1 MTQFFEC
8 RISYASSRF
17 ISSFSCFDAGQ
28 IVQVFNLLHLFLI
41 AFEKDICLYIAKAM
55 PSSGSSNDRIR
66 SWFASLSRSIL
77 IRFRF
82 ALTIYPYSFGS
93 AAPSLLENEILLDMF
108 GKSIVDLSVSRDR
121 LLLTG
126 SRIDVHVVISTVTMQ
141 SATCFRELADQFGS
155 FHTTISLVR

>member
-1 MTQFFEC
+1 M
-8 RISYASSRF
+8 
-17 ISSFSCFDAGQ
+17 SFRKAP
-28 IVQVFNLLHLFLI
+28 
-41 AFEKDICLYIAKAM
+41 KDV
-55 PSSGSSNDRIR
+55 PGVV
-66 SWFASLSRSIL
+66 
-77 IRFRF
+77 RFR
-82 ALTIYPYSFGS
+82 LSPLFGS
-93 AAPSLLENEILLDMF
+93 AAHSLLETEILLDMF